1 MIGSDVRQQGEIAG
15 ELAGKVAIV
24 TGAAAGIGL
33 ATARRFA
40 AAGACVV
47 LADCDEATG
56 AAATAALTAQGA
68 RALFVRTDVADE
80 DDVRALVARTVAA
93 FGGLDVLFNNAGLT
107 GPEAATADVAQAD
120 WQRVLAVNLSGTF
133 HALKHGI
140 PAMLARGGGAVVN
153 NASIFG
159 LVGFAGR
166 AAYSA
171 AKGGVI
177 ALTRTAALDYATR
190 NVRINCICPGFVDT
204 RMVDGAD
211 AHRLHAFAKVLVP
224 MGRLGQAEEVAEL
237 ALFLASPRASYL
249 TGAVLPQDGGY
260 VAR

>member
-1 MIGSDVRQQGEIAG
+1 MTAGNASARDDIPG

-40 AAGACVV
+40 AAGATIV
-47 LADCDEATG
+47 LADCDDAAG
-56 AAATAALTAQGA
+56 AAAAAALAAEGA
-68 RALFVRTDVADE
+68 RTLFVPTDVAVE
-80 DDVRALVARTVAA
+80 EDVRALVARTVTA
-93 FGGLDVLFNNAGLT
+93 FGGLDVLFNNAGVT
-107 GPEAATADVAQAD
+107 GPEAPTADVAAED
-120 WQRVLAVNLSGTF
+120 WQRVLAVNLTGTF

-177 ALTRTAALDYATR
+177 ALTRTAALDYASR
-190 NVRINCICPGFVDT
+190 NIRVNCICPGFVDT
-204 RMVDGAD
+204 RMVDGTH
-211 AHRLHAFAKVLVP
+211 AHRMHAFAKVLVP
-224 MGRLGQAEEVAEL
+224 MGRLARAEEVAEL

-249 TGAVLPQDGGY
+249 TGAVLPLDGGY